1 MQKNASRML
10 AVLYGAAFVAAFN
23 ENVVNVALVD
33 IMSQFGV
40 SSTTA
45 QWLVTGYMMVTA
57 VVVTMT
63 AFLLQRFGVR
73 KMFFTG
79 IAFLL
84 GGLLIALFA
93 NNFALLLAGRLIQAV
108 GTGLFIPIMMSTVLA
123 VSPRNKLGGALAL
136 GGCMITFG
144 PAFGPVLSGLMVTY
158 FGWHAAFLPSAG
170 LILIF
175 GIAGIPLVRDY
186 QESTRTKLDFLSVV
200 LVALGLLV
208 FIYGLAILMTN
219 GLLSVVL
226 IVIGLA
232 ILGLFV
238 YRQLHLDNPLL
249 DMRPILSKRY
259 WPSCLLVI
267 VAMMTTFSLSVLLPL
282 YFQGSFAM
290 TALAAGALLLIPILV
305 NAVTALIGGKVMD
318 SRGSWPLLLIGFAV
332 IAVGQFGIWATGR
345 QVTWLG
351 VLLAAVIVYAGV
363 GLVFSPSQTT
373 GLAGLSR
380 DLHPHGVGIMNT
392 FIQIAASIGPSL
404 LVGIMSA
411 GTTSASATGVSAE
424 VANAYGFAYAI
435 LVAAII
441 AVAGTAIAGVYTWL
455 LQAKPEEGLTPQAA
469 AVELPAV
476 SDLMV
481 RNVFSVPQTA
491 TIGEVMQLLV
501 EKKTSGVPVVDGENR
516 VIAYITD
523 GDVLRSL
530 AMYDASGYNLVPGL
544 AYFKG
549 DQDFLDRL
557 NEARDLN
564 VMEMATTEVVTTDV
578 NSSVQDVCEILGRMH
593 IKKLPVLQDGKLV
606 GSISRSDLIRQ
617 LLGTFIEA
625 GRRA

>member
-93 NNFALLLAGRLIQAV
+93 NNFALLLVGRLIQAV

-219 GLLSVVL
+219 GLLSVIL

>member
-290 TALAAGALLLIPILV
+290 TALAAGTLLLIPILV